1 MTQHTINRP
10 VFEIMSAY
18 TTCTVL
24 SALEKL
30 GVLDPLAEHGVV
42 PAELGHEEFLGA
54 ATWRYLTERGVV
66 RAEGERLVLTDAG
79 RDLYRERGYL
89 LWLAGGYGDA
99 LNALDTLLTKEQKF
113 GVDVER
119 DLRWVAVGS
128 ALIGAADLRAELLEI
143 LDSIEFSTIAD
154 IGCGNGHFLI
164 DLCQVTDADGVGYD
178 ISPASCTEARREVAK
193 AGLAD
198 RISIVEV
205 DATDVESVPRLE
217 EVQLVIAFFFM
228 HEMLEHG
235 KDTLVHYLSGLFRR
249 LPAGAYVLTA
259 EIAPPERSAD
269 TAEYFSPEYV
279 YTQALMSQHMMSG
292 EDWGGTFA
300 KAGFEVARIVPGR
313 LPGSRLV
320 LVRKPLS

>member
-1 MTQHTINRP
+1 MTQHTTDRP
-10 VFEIMSAY
+10 VFEIMRSY
-18 TTCTVL
+18 TMCAVL

-30 GVLDPLAEHGVV
+30 GVLDQLAEHGVT

-66 RAEGERLVLTDAG
+66 RTEGERVVLTDAG
-79 RDLYRERGYL
+79 QDLYRERGYL

-99 LNALDTLLTKEQKF
+99 LNALDTLLTKERKF

-128 ALIGAADLRAELLEI
+128 ALIGAADLRAELLDI
-143 LDSIEFSTIAD
+143 LGDIEFGTIAD

-164 DLCQVTDADGVGYD
+164 DLCRATGANGVGYD
-178 ISPASCTEARREVAK
+178 ISPASCAEARQEVAH
-193 AGLAD
+193 AGLTD
-198 RISIVEV
+198 RIGIVEV

-228 HEMLEHG
+228 HEVLEHG
-235 KDTLVHYLSGLFRR
+235 EDTLVDYLTGLYRR

-259 EIAPPERSAD
+259 EIAPPEQPVD
-269 TAEYFSPEYV
+269 TPEYFSPEYV
-279 YTQALMSQHMMSG
+279 YTQALMAQHMMSG
-292 EDWGGTFA
+292 DDWGTVFTQ
-300 KAGFEVARIVPGR
+300 AGFDVTRIVPGR

>member
-1 MTQHTINRP
+1 MTQHTTDRP
-10 VFEIMSAY
+10 VFEIMRAY
-18 TTCTVL
+18 TTCAVL

-30 GVLDPLAEHGVV
+30 GVLDQLAEHGVV
-42 PAELGHEEFLGA
+42 PAELGHEEFLSA
-54 ATWRYLTERGVV
+54 ATWRYLSERGVV
-66 RAEGERLVLTDAG
+66 RAEGERYVLTDTG

-99 LNALDTLLTKEQKF
+99 LNTLDTLLAKERKF
-113 GVDVER
+113 GADVER

-128 ALIGAADLRAELLEI
+128 ALIGAADLRTELMEI
-143 LDSIEFSTIAD
+143 LHSIEFDTIAD

-164 DLCQVTDADGVGYD
+164 DLCRATDADGVGYD
-178 ISPASCTEARREVAK
+178 ISPASCAEARQEVAE

-198 RISIVEV
+198 RIGIVEV
-205 DATDVESVPRLE
+205 DATDVDNVPRLE

-228 HEMLEHG
+228 HEVLEHG
-235 KDTLVHYLSGLFRR
+235 HDTLVHYLSGLCRR
-249 LPAGAYVLTA
+249 LPPGAHVLTA
-259 EIAPPERSAD
+259 EIAPPERSEN

-292 EDWGGTFA
+292 EDWGEAFT